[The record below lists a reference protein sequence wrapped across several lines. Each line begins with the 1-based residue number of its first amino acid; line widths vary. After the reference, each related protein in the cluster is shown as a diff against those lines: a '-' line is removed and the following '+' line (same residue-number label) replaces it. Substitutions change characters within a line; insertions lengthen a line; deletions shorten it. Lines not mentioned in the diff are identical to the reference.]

1 MSSLGER
8 VRILRKNLGLTMEEF
23 GRKIGM
29 SKSSVSGIENEKNG
43 ASEQTIRLICSTWG
57 VDYFWLTEGTGDM
70 FVDSMDAIID
80 ELAAEKHW
88 TEDTVDTMKDLFSLP
103 KDKFDLV
110 LQLIKSMS
118 EKESN

>member
-1 MSSLGER
+1 MNSLGER
-8 VRILRKNLGLTMEEF
+8 VRTLRKTLGLTMEEF
-23 GRKIGM
+23 GKKIGM

-57 VDYFWLTEGTGDM
+57 VDYFWLTKGDGDM
-70 FVDSMDAIID
+70 FVDSMDVIID

-88 TEDTVDTMKDLFSLP
+88 SEDTVGIMKDLFNLP

-118 EKESN
+118 DK